1 METMDKSGTATDSL
15 GELVAY
21 IASSIVDDPT
31 QVQVDH
37 IVGESTIMF
46 ELSVAPGDVGRVIG
60 KKGRTAN
67 AIRTL
72 LRAVSGH
79 LGKRTSLEIIS

>member
-1 METMDKSGTATDSL
+1 METTDVGSRTTDSL
-15 GELVAY
+15 GDLVTY

-31 QVQVDH
+31 QIQVDR
-37 IVGESTIMF
+37 ITSESTIMF
-46 ELSVAPGDVGRVIG
+46 ELSVAPDDVGRVIG
-60 KKGRTAN
+60 KHGRTAN

-79 LGKRTSLEIIS
+79 RGKRTSLEIIS

>member
-1 METMDKSGTATDSL
+1 METVDKSGTATDSL
-15 GELVAY
+15 EELVAY

-31 QVQVDH
+31 QVQVGH
-37 IVGESTIMF
+37 IVGESTIML

-60 KKGRTAN
+60 KHGRTAN

-72 LRAVSGH
+72 LRAASGH
-79 LGKRTSLEIIS
+79 QGKRTSLEIIP

>member
-1 METMDKSGTATDSL
+1 MVATDVGSSTTDGL
-15 GELVAY
+15 GELVTY
-21 IASSIVDDPT
+21 IASSIVDDPG
-31 QVQVDH
+31 QVQVDR
-37 IVGESTIMF
+37 IASESTVIY

-60 KKGRTAN
+60 KQGRTAN

-79 LGKRTSLEIIS
+79 RGKRTSLEIIS

>member
-1 METMDKSGTATDSL
+1 MDTGSRTNDNL

-31 QVQVDH
+31 QVK
-37 IVGESTIMF
+37 VGRIASESTIVF

-60 KKGRTAN
+60 KQGRTAN

-79 LGKRTSLEIIS
+79 QGKRTSLEIIS

>member
-1 METMDKSGTATDSL
+1 MEATDAGSRTTDGL

-21 IASSIVDDPT
+21 IASSIVDDPS
-31 QVQVDH
+31 QVQVAR
-37 IVGESTIMF
+37 ITSESTIMF
-46 ELSVAPGDVGRVIG
+46 ELSVAPDDVGRVIG
-60 KKGRTAN
+60 KQGRTAN

-79 LGKRTSLEIIS
+79 QGKRTSLEIIS